1 VIERQRRTNEEI
13 LALKSQWTSDPC
25 WDIED
30 TEGFAAH
37 REELLAYRQA
47 KEAEWAQERLARLE
61 KRAAELGV
69 PGNLSLARYVDGLE
83 WRIEQMAESIKQLQ
97 VACRATAG
105 R

>member
-1 VIERQRRTNEEI
+1 VIERQRRTDEEI

-69 PGNLSLARYVDGLE
+69 PGNLALAEYVERLE
-83 WRIEQMAESIKQLQ
+83 GRLEVLTERIERLERQGEVQ
-97 VACRATAG
+97 
-105 R
+105 